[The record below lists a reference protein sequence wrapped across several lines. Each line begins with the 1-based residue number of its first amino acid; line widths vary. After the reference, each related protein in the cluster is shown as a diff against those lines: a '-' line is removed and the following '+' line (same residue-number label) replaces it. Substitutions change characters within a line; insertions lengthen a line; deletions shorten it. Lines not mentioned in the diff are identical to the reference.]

1 MSNIL
6 RIHKPPGTRI
16 RLLRVDAPRMDAP
29 LRAADHCAMPDG
41 APRSTG
47 GDVTHGPG
55 EAAPVDLNDPQSM
68 SDPKDLSDMNARL
81 HRALVQGRAEGRAE
95 IREEMEKRLTIA
107 RTESD
112 ERIGAL
118 MEGIAQQVRAF
129 TASLEHDAYAFA
141 LAVAERIV
149 KREIQLDD
157 EIVVRQVREA
167 LRRIVGV
174 ESIKVRVHPDDEAL
188 IRSHRA
194 ALLALTDTT
203 RDVVIEADH
212 TIERGGCILESAS
225 GNVDARIATQLR
237 QVEHALRVEE
247 NVPGDHRS

>member
-1 MSNIL
+1 
-6 RIHKPPGTRI
+6 
-16 RLLRVDAPRMDAP
+16 
-29 LRAADHCAMPDG
+29 
-41 APRSTG
+41 G
-47 GDVTHGPG
+47 GDMTHVPG
-55 EAAPVDLNDPQSM
+55 EEVPVDLNDP
-68 SDPKDLSDMNARL
+68 KDLNDMNARL
-81 HRALVQGRAEGRAE
+81 HRALEQGRAEGRAE

-174 ESIKVRVHPDDEAL
+174 ESIKVRVHPDDEVL

-247 NVPGDHRS
+247 TVPGDHRP

>member
-1 MSNIL
+1 
-6 RIHKPPGTRI
+6 
-16 RLLRVDAPRMDAP
+16 MDAP
-29 LRAADHCAMPDG
+29 LGAADHCSAPEG
-41 APRSTG
+41 APRNAG
-47 GDVTHGPG
+47 GDVTRVPG
-55 EAAPVDLNDPQSM
+55 EAVPVDLDDPKNLN
-68 SDPKDLSDMNARL
+68 DPKDLSDMNARL
-81 HRALVQGRAEGRAE
+81 HRALEQGRAEGRAE

-118 MEGIAQQVRAF
+118 MEGVAQQVRAF

-174 ESIKVRVHPDDEAL
+174 ESIKVRVHPDDEVL

-212 TIERGGCILESAS
+212 TIERGGCILESSS